1 MINLGVNIDHIATLR
16 QARGTDYPDV
26 VRAAKLICEKTQ
38 AYGITTHLRED
49 RRHIQDDDI
58 FNIKKAISKP
68 LNMEMAVT
76 EEMVRIACE
85 LKPFSCC
92 LVPEKRAELTTE
104 GGLDAAGNIDKIKDA
119 TAKLKEKGIKVS
131 LFIEP
136 DTKQIEAA
144 KKINADYIE
153 IHTGKYANLSGAAQQ
168 KELELIKKAANLA
181 ESLGLTVNAGH
192 GLNYE
197 NTAPLLSLPVFKEFN
212 IGHSIIAESFFAG
225 LEEAVNKML
234 RILGYNV

>member
-16 QARGTDYPDV
+16 QARGTEYPDV
-26 VRAAKLICEKTQ
+26 VRAAKLICEKTR

-68 LNMEMAVT
+68 LNMEMAAT
-76 EEMVRIACE
+76 DEMVRIAQE

-92 LVPEKRAELTTE
+92 LVPEKRQELTTE
-104 GGLDAAGNIDKIKDA
+104 GGLDAAGNIDKIRDA

-136 DTKQIEAA
+136 DIKQIKAA
-144 KKINADYIE
+144 SAVNADYIE
-153 IHTGKYANLSGAAQQ
+153 IHTGKYANLHGAAQQ
-168 KELELIKKAANLA
+168 EELKLIKNAAKVA

-197 NTAPLLSLPVFKEFN
+197 NTAPLLDTPLFKEFN
-212 IGHSIIAESFFAG
+212 IGHSIIAESFFTG